1 MPKRPISPG
10 WLPLQ
15 AGSARAVLTHE
26 LMLAGRLYLFV
37 LARYLVAALIVAGAI
52 VARFV
57 VGVEDLRV
65 GSLVAIAV
73 FIATY
78 NTVILRLNAGKGD
91 RSAEPEVVRLRRML
105 LAASIVL
112 DFLSLWVAA
121 WFVGGARSPFVVFF
135 LFHIVIASL
144 FLSRRG
150 AFASALMATAMVVAL
165 VAVEVTGLVPPPLP
179 VGAVSDDAPLD
190 PRYAVTLVVVYLGLF
205 LVIVASQTHVAGAL
219 RESEL
224 EMQRRTEEARSV
236 SGMRRD
242 FLMVAL
248 HDVNAPVGAASLLLR
263 NLQEGLC
270 GPLAPAQRAQVA
282 RALVQLDSLERLVR
296 DLRTLGELD
305 TTDLDAHS
313 TEVSLS
319 FLVLGVVDEA
329 SDAARAKGLALAV
342 EETSPPAIVYGV
354 PRLLREAIANY
365 VSNAIKYTPEGG
377 SISCRVRSVNG
388 WFRLEV
394 TDTGVGIS
402 EQDRSRLFEE
412 FVRVGQE
419 RPEVR
424 TVRGTGLGLSIVR
437 RIAVAHR
444 GRVGVDSTRGA
455 GSTFWMELPA
465 CTGDEEQAPSSKL

>member
-15 AGSARAVLTHE
+15 AGSTRAVLTHE
-26 LMLAGRLYLFV
+26 LMLAGRLFLFV
-37 LARYLVAALIVAGAI
+37 LARYLVAALIVGGAI

-65 GSLVAIAV
+65 APLVAIAV
-73 FIATY
+73 FIAAY
-78 NTVILRLNAGKGD
+78 NTVMFLLNAGKRD
-91 RSAEPEVVRLRRML
+91 RSTDPEVMRLRRVL
-105 LAASIVL
+105 LSASIAL
-112 DFLSLWVAA
+112 DFVSLSVAA

-150 AFASALMATAMVVAL
+150 AYASALMAAAMVVAL
-165 VAVEVTGLVPPPLP
+165 VVLEVTGLLPPPLP
-179 VGAVSDDAPLD
+179 KGAVSDGSPLGA
-190 PRYAVTLVVVYLGLF
+190 RYAVTLVVVYLGLF
-205 LVIVASQTHVAGAL
+205 LLIVASQTHIAGAL
-219 RESEL
+219 RESER

-270 GPLAPAQRAQVA
+270 GPLEPAQRAQVG

-319 FLVLGVVDEA
+319 FLVLGVVDEH
-329 SDAARAKGLALAV
+329 SDAARAKGLTLAV
-342 EETSPPAIVYGV
+342 EESSPPAIVYGV

-377 SISCRVRSVNG
+377 TISCRVRSVNG

-394 TDTGVGIS
+394 TDTGVGIA

-412 FVRVGQE
+412 FVRVGQSK
-419 RPEVR
+419 PEVR
-424 TVRGTGLGLSIVR
+424 KVRGTGLGLSIVR
-437 RIAVAHR
+437 RIAIAHR
-444 GRVGVDSTRGA
+444 GRVGVDSTPGA

-465 CTGDEEQAPSSKL
+465 CTGDEEQASSSKL